1 MSKVNNHHLNHLTY
15 EKHIEVSVPFHPHP
29 FYRLQHPQM
38 AIDQQL
44 HTSTA
49 MPVKGRQGWM
59 GNQHL
64 PFGEFTSG
72 KVNRGWLKRYDI
84 PFIVR
89 FSGAK
94 EKLAYDL
101 TEAAGPD

>member
-1 MSKVNNHHLNHLTY
+1 MKNTLKFLSLSTLILFTAC
-15 EKHIEVSVPFHPHP
+15 ST
-29 FYRLQHPQM
+29 PQM

-59 GNQHL
+59 VNQHL
-64 PFGEFTSG
+64 SFGEFTSG